1 MAIGKDADSK
11 LNLDNLIRRVI
22 VMTVREDILRQVL
35 KSRGL
40 DVEEVLA
47 EARRRQDIIG
57 LLTEVGKRVARIVG
71 EFGLVRIDIK
81 VEDGKVTVWWD
92 DGTLTE
98 TASLALTQNDDDA
111 KDATEGKRRKDAK
124 GPEVVAKL
132 EAAVKKFGLELK
144 EWQKKSIAFHFPQ
157 IVKSLVKETNNG
169 ILYDP
174 DFRDAVKMY
183 AEWHPERKAELP
195 QLPQL
200 TQNAENAVNAENAS
214 A

>member
-1 MAIGKDADSK
+1 
-11 LNLDNLIRRVI
+11 
-22 VMTVREDILRQVL
+22 
-35 KSRGL
+35 
-40 DVEEVLA
+40 
-47 EARRRQDIIG
+47 
-57 LLTEVGKRVARIVG
+57 LTEVGKRVAKIVG
-71 EFGLVRIDIK
+71 EFGLVRIDVK
-81 VEDGKVTVWWD
+81 VEGNTVTVWWD

-98 TASLALTQNDDDA
+98 KVEVLLTQNDDGDA
-111 KDATEGKRRKDAK
+111 KEDSKGRKDAR
-124 GPEVVAKL
+124 GPQIVARL
-132 EAAVKKFGLELK
+132 EAAVKRFGLALK

-169 ILYDP
+169 ILHDA

-200 TQNAENAVNAENAS
+200 TQNAENAENAVNAENAS

>member
-1 MAIGKDADSK
+1 M
-11 LNLDNLIRRVI
+11 
-22 VMTVREDILRQVL
+22 MVREDILRQVL

-57 LLTEVGKRVARIVG
+57 LLTEVGKRVARVVG
-71 EFGLVRIDIK
+71 EFGLVRIDVK
-81 VEDGKVTVWWD
+81 VEGNTVTVWWD

-124 GPEVVAKL
+124 GPEIVEKL

-144 EWQKKSIAFHFPQ
+144 EWQKRSIAFHFPQ
-157 IVKSLVKETNNG
+157 IVKSLIKETNNG
-169 ILYDP
+169 ILYDR
-174 DFRDAVKMY
+174 DFQDAVRMY
-183 AEWHPERKAELP
+183 EEWHPERKAELP

-200 TQNAENAVNAENAS
+200 TQNAENAEAQNAEA
-214 A
+214 

>member
-1 MAIGKDADSK
+1 
-11 LNLDNLIRRVI
+11 
-22 VMTVREDILRQVL
+22 MTVREDILRQVL
-35 KSRGL
+35 QARGL

-57 LLTEVGKRVARIVG
+57 LLTEVGKRVARVVG
-71 EFGLVRIDIK
+71 EFGLVRIEVK

-98 TASLALTQNDDDA
+98 TASLALTQDDNA
-111 KDATEGKRRKDAK
+111 KDATEGRKRKDAK
-124 GPEVVAKL
+124 GPEIVAKL

-144 EWQKKSIAFHFPQ
+144 EWQRKSIAFHFPQ
-157 IVKSLVKETNNG
+157 IAKSLIKETKNG

-174 DFRDAVKMY
+174 DFQEVVRMY
-183 AEWHPERKAELP
+183 EEWHPERKAELP
-195 QLPQL
+195 QLPQ
-200 TQNAENAVNAENAS
+200 NAENAESAS

>member
-1 MAIGKDADSK
+1 M
-11 LNLDNLIRRVI
+11 
-22 VMTVREDILRQVL
+22 MVREDILLQVL
-35 KSRGL
+35 QAKGL
-40 DVEEVLA
+40 NPEEVLA

-57 LLTEVGKRVARIVG
+57 LLTEVGKRVARVVG
-71 EFGLVRIDIK
+71 EFGLVRIEVK

-98 TASLALTQNDDDA
+98 KASLALTQNDA

-124 GPEVVAKL
+124 GPEIVAKL
-132 EAAVKKFGLELK
+132 ENAAKRFGIELK
-144 EWQKKSIAFHFPQ
+144 EWQKRSIAFHFPQ
-157 IVKSLVKETNNG
+157 IAKSLIKETKDG
-169 ILYDP
+169 ILQDA
-174 DFRDAVKMY
+174 DFQDAVKMY

-200 TQNAENAVNAENAS
+200 PQNAENADNAVNAENAS

>member
-1 MAIGKDADSK
+1 M
-11 LNLDNLIRRVI
+11 
-22 VMTVREDILRQVL
+22 MVREDILRQVL
-35 KSRGL
+35 QSRGL

-57 LLTEVGKRVARIVG
+57 LLTEVGKRVARVVG
-71 EFGLVRIDIK
+71 EFGLVRIDVK
-81 VEDGKVTVWWD
+81 VEGNTVTVWWD

-124 GPEVVAKL
+124 GPEIVAKL
-132 EAAVKKFGLELK
+132 DAAAKRFGLELK
-144 EWQKKSIAFHFPQ
+144 EWQRKSIAFHFPQ
-157 IVKSLVKETNNG
+157 IVKSLIKETNNG
-169 ILYDP
+169 ILFDA
-174 DFRDAVKMY
+174 DFQDAVRMY
-183 AEWHPERKAELP
+183 EEWHPERKAELP

-200 TQNAENAVNAENAS
+200 PQNAENAESAS

>member
-1 MAIGKDADSK
+1 MQ
-11 LNLDNLIRRVI
+11 
-22 VMTVREDILRQVL
+22 VREDILRQVL
-35 KSRGL
+35 ESRGL

-47 EARRRQDIIG
+47 EARRRQDIVG
-57 LLTEVGKRVARIVG
+57 LLTEVGKRVAKIVG
-71 EFGLVRIDIK
+71 GFGLVDIK
-81 VEDGKVTVWWD
+81 VKVDEDGKVTVWWD

-98 TASLALTQNDDDA
+98 TASLALTQNDDDNA
-111 KDATEGKRRKDAK
+111 KDATEGRKRKDAK
-124 GPEVVAKL
+124 GPEIADKL
-132 EAAVKKFGLELK
+132 DTAARKFGLELK
-144 EWQKKSIAFHFPQ
+144 EWQRKSIAFHFPQ

-183 AEWHPERKAELP
+183 EEWHPERKAELP

-200 TQNAENAVNAENAS
+200 TQNADNAENAS

>member
-1 MAIGKDADSK
+1 
-11 LNLDNLIRRVI
+11 
-22 VMTVREDILRQVL
+22 MTVREDILRQVL
-35 KSRGL
+35 ESRGL

-47 EARRRQDIIG
+47 EARRRQNIVG
-57 LLTEVGKRVARIVG
+57 LLTEVGKRASRIIG

-98 TASLALTQNDDDA
+98 KVEVLLTQNDDGDA
-111 KDATEGKRRKDAK
+111 KEDGKGRKDAR
-124 GPEVVAKL
+124 GPQIVARL
-132 EAAVKKFGLELK
+132 EAAVKKYGLELK
-144 EWQKKSIAFHFPQ
+144 ELQKRSIAFHFPQ
-157 IVKSLVKETNNG
+157 IVKSLLKETNNG
-169 ILYDP
+169 ILHDA

-200 TQNAENAVNAENAS
+200 TQNADNAENAVNAENAS

>member
-1 MAIGKDADSK
+1 M
-11 LNLDNLIRRVI
+11 
-22 VMTVREDILRQVL
+22 MVREDILRQVL
-35 KSRGL
+35 QSRGL

-124 GPEVVAKL
+124 GPEIVAKL

-157 IVKSLVKETNNG
+157 IAKSLIKETNNG

-174 DFRDAVKMY
+174 DFQDAVKMY

-200 TQNAENAVNAENAS
+200 TQNAENAEAQNAEA
-214 A
+214 

>member
-1 MAIGKDADSK
+1 M
-11 LNLDNLIRRVI
+11 
-22 VMTVREDILRQVL
+22 MVREDILRQVL
-35 KSRGL
+35 ESRGL

-47 EARRRQDIIG
+47 EARRRQDIVG
-57 LLTEVGKRVARIVG
+57 LLTEVGKRVGKIVG
-71 EFGLVRIDIK
+71 EFGLVDIK
-81 VEDGKVTVWWD
+81 VKVDEDGKVTVWWD

-98 TASLALTQNDDDA
+98 KVEVLLTQNDDGDA
-111 KDATEGKRRKDAK
+111 KEDGKGRKDAR
-124 GPEVVAKL
+124 GPQIVARL
-132 EAAVKKFGLELK
+132 EAAVKRFGLALK

-174 DFRDAVKMY
+174 DFQDAVKMY

-200 TQNAENAVNAENAS
+200 TQNAENAENAVNAENAS

>member
-1 MAIGKDADSK
+1 
-11 LNLDNLIRRVI
+11 
-22 VMTVREDILRQVL
+22 MTVREDILRQVL
-35 KSRGL
+35 ESRGL

-47 EARRRQDIIG
+47 EARRRQDIVG
-57 LLTEVGKRVARIVG
+57 LLTEVGKRVAKIVG
-71 EFGLVRIDIK
+71 GFGLVDIK
-81 VEDGKVTVWWD
+81 VKVDEDGKVTVWWD

-98 TASLALTQNDDDA
+98 TASLALTQNDDDNA
-111 KDATEGKRRKDAK
+111 KDATEGRKRKDAK
-124 GPEVVAKL
+124 GPEIVARL
-132 EAAVKKFGLELK
+132 EAAVKRFSLALK

-200 TQNAENAVNAENAS
+200 TQNAENAENAVNAENAS